1 MVYAREVQK
10 TAMKPQN
17 SENNDGT
24 GMSRRAFL
32 GTVAG
37 TAALSMLHPGAARST
52 DRLRPSLLNDYVGR
66 LCYNE
71 NPLGPSPASKAAMSE
86 AIDLG
91 HRYPDWYAESL
102 KYDLAAYHG
111 VSTSQIIVGCGA
123 TEILRLAAL
132 AFAEPGGNV
141 VCPYPSYGQFASD
154 SAFLGAIERYSTLD
168 ENHRVD
174 LDDMA
179 SQIDSNT
186 SAVCITNPNNPTAT
200 VLPASDIAD
209 FVDAIPPSVTVII
222 DEAYHDYVTDTS
234 HRSAIDLVQQGK
246 KVVVI
251 RTFSKIFG
259 LAGVRIGYAIG
270 GSGSISSMNVWHL
283 YATVTRIS
291 LAAAQAALTDSQH
304 IADTLSLNE
313 QARQYCFENFDSMGL
328 EYIPS
333 ETNFFMVDV
342 GQSASY
348 IANQL
353 ASRDILVRS
362 GWGMPYHLRVSTGT
376 MEDMQNF
383 ITALR
388 DILGGGG
395 VEPDVPRT
403 PSLYA
408 NYPNPAN
415 NRTCFPYF
423 IPNDARVRLQIFNV
437 RGQLVRTL
445 DRHSASG
452 HHDDLEWDGTDQRG
466 NRVTNG
472 SYFYRLNVGDFTETR
487 RLIWMR

>member
-1 MVYAREVQK
+1 MNSD
-10 TAMKPQN
+10 N
-17 SENNDGT
+17 SETNDRIGI
-24 GMSRRAFL
+24 SRRAFL

-37 TAALSMLHPGAARST
+37 GAAFALLRPERVHSA
-52 DRLRPSLLNDYVGR
+52 DRLRPSILNDYIGR

-71 NPLGPSPASKAAMSE
+71 NPLGPSPASKTAMSE

-102 KYDLAAYHG
+102 KSDLAGYHG
-111 VSTSQIIVGCGA
+111 VSTSQIIAGCGA

-132 AFAEPGGNV
+132 AFADPGSNV

-154 SAFLGAIERYSTLD
+154 ANFLGAIERYSSLD

-174 LDDMA
+174 LDDLA
-179 SQIDSNT
+179 AQIDSDT

-209 FVDAIPPSVTVII
+209 FVDAIPSSVTVII

-234 HRSAIDLVQQGK
+234 HRSAIELVQQGK
-246 KVVVI
+246 NVVVI

-270 GSGSISSMNVWHL
+270 SSSSIASMNVWHL

-304 IADTLSLNE
+304 IADTLSLNQ
-313 QARQYCFENFDSMGL
+313 QARVYCFNNFDSMGL

-348 IANQL
+348 VSSQL

-376 MEDMQNF
+376 MQDMQSF
-383 ITALR
+383 ITALQE
-388 DILGGGG
+388 ILGGGP
-395 VEPDVPRT
+395 VEPDVPT
-403 PSLYA
+403 VPSLYA
-408 NYPNPAN
+408 NYPNPASS
-415 NRTCFPYF
+415 RTCFPYF
-423 IPNDARVRLQIFNV
+423 IPNDDRVRLQIFNV

-445 DRHSASG
+445 HRHSTAG